1 MKSDFKKIDKIFSEI
16 RKIVIGQDYMIDRLL
31 IGLFTQGHILL
42 EGVPGLAKTLT
53 VKTLSDVL
61 KLDFNRIQFTP
72 DLLPSDLIG
81 TMIFN
86 QKNSKFEVKKGPI
99 FSNIIL
105 ADEINR
111 SPAKVQSALLESMQE
126 RQVTIGDVS
135 YNLDN
140 PFLVLATQNPIDQE
154 GTYPLPEAQRDRFM
168 MKINVN
174 YPTKEDELELLR
186 TRYEQRIINTY
197 QKGRVS
203 DLEKVLSSTSWRQAV
218 YRTQYLKIISSIEQ
232 KMTKDIENILLA
244 INKDKLKL
252 ESLLRQSISLKRDK
266 QKQMTSLR
274 KMRIKRE
281 KELNRIRQDKSALAN
296 YMQEK
301 SAGVKRL
308 ESIIKKVL
316 EDKAR
321 SEREERIRQQQ
332 QALKTK
338 EFNLLKGQLP
348 WPTEGRVIS
357 KFGKQWNSRL
367 KTTTDNPGIDIKGQP
382 GSPIR
387 STMSGVVTTITYIRG
402 YGTTVIIDHGGGF
415 YTVYSHVTNI
425 QTQVDSEVRSGDVIA
440 YMGDSGSVNG
450 SKLHFEVW
458 GKGQKLDPEKWLIK
472 K

>member
-1 MKSDFKKIDKIFSEI
+1 MKIFNYIILVSFCFCFLNAQSSQRDYNEELRYQNDAINKMKKEI
-16 RKIVIGQDYMIDRLL
+16 EELSSKLRKANINETTTSKRITNLDEEIALVNKL
-31 IGLFTQGHILL
+31 IQSLKKEETSNRNK
-42 EGVPGLAKTLT
+42 VN
-53 VKTLSDVL
+53 VL
-61 KLDFNRIQFTP
+61 KDRI
-72 DLLPSDLIG
+72 
-81 TMIFN
+81 
-86 QKNSKFEVKKGPI
+86 K
-99 FSNIIL
+99 
-105 ADEINR
+105 
-111 SPAKVQSALLESMQE
+111 
-126 RQVTIGDVS
+126 
-135 YNLDN
+135 
-140 PFLVLATQNPIDQE
+140 
-154 GTYPLPEAQRDRFM
+154 
-168 MKINVN
+168 
-174 YPTKEDELELLR
+174 TKEDELELLR
-186 TRYEQRIINTY
+186 KRYEQRIVNTY

-301 SAGVKRL
+301 SAGVKQL

>member
-1 MKSDFKKIDKIFSEI
+1 MK
-16 RKIVIGQDYMIDRLL
+16 
-31 IGLFTQGHILL
+31 ILN
-42 EGVPGLAKTLT
+42 K
-53 VKTLSDVL
+53 
-61 KLDFNRIQFTP
+61 
-72 DLLPSDLIG
+72 
-81 TMIFN
+81 
-86 QKNSKFEVKKGPI
+86 
-99 FSNIIL
+99 IIL
-105 ADEINR
+105 VFLFFGTVNSQSSQRDYSEELRYQNDAINKMKKEIEELSSKLRKANINETTTSKR
-111 SPAKVQSALLESMQE
+111 I
-126 RQVTIGDVS
+126 T
-135 YNLDN
+135 NLDEELA
-140 PFLVLATQNPIDQE
+140 LVNKLIQSLKKEENSNRTKVNNIKS
-154 GTYPLPEAQRDRFM
+154 
-168 MKINVN
+168 KIK
-174 YPTKEDELELLR
+174 TKEDELELLR
-186 TRYEQRIINTY
+186 KRYEQRIRNTY
-197 QKGRVS
+197 LKGRVS

-232 KMTKDIENILLA
+232 TMTKEIEGILLT

-274 KMRIKRE
+274 KMRIRRE

-301 SAGVKRL
+301 SAGVKQL

-348 WPTEGRVIS
+348 WPTEGRVIL
-357 KFGKQWNSRL
+357 KFGKQWNPRL

-458 GKGQKLDPEKWLIK
+458 GKGQKLDPEKWLMK

>member
-1 MKSDFKKIDKIFSEI
+1 MKIFNYIILVSFCFCFLNAQSSQRDYNEELRYQNDAINKMKKEI
-16 RKIVIGQDYMIDRLL
+16 EELSSKLRKANINETTTSKRITNLDEEIALVNKL
-31 IGLFTQGHILL
+31 IQSLKKEETSNRNK
-42 EGVPGLAKTLT
+42 VN
-53 VKTLSDVL
+53 VL
-61 KLDFNRIQFTP
+61 KDRI
-72 DLLPSDLIG
+72 
-81 TMIFN
+81 
-86 QKNSKFEVKKGPI
+86 K
-99 FSNIIL
+99 
-105 ADEINR
+105 
-111 SPAKVQSALLESMQE
+111 
-126 RQVTIGDVS
+126 
-135 YNLDN
+135 
-140 PFLVLATQNPIDQE
+140 
-154 GTYPLPEAQRDRFM
+154 
-168 MKINVN
+168 
-174 YPTKEDELELLR
+174 TKEDELELLR
-186 TRYEQRIINTY
+186 TRYEQRIVNTY

-252 ESLLRQSISLKRDK
+252 ESFLRQSISLKRDK

-301 SAGVKRL
+301 SAGVKQL

>member
-1 MKSDFKKIDKIFSEI
+1 MK
-16 RKIVIGQDYMIDRLL
+16 
-31 IGLFTQGHILL
+31 ILN
-42 EGVPGLAKTLT
+42 K
-53 VKTLSDVL
+53 
-61 KLDFNRIQFTP
+61 
-72 DLLPSDLIG
+72 
-81 TMIFN
+81 
-86 QKNSKFEVKKGPI
+86 
-99 FSNIIL
+99 IIL
-105 ADEINR
+105 VFLFFGTVNSQSSPRDYSEELRYQNDAINKMKKEIEELSSKLRKANINETTTSKR
-111 SPAKVQSALLESMQE
+111 I
-126 RQVTIGDVS
+126 T
-135 YNLDN
+135 NLDEELA
-140 PFLVLATQNPIDQE
+140 LVNKLIQSLKKEENSNRT
-154 GTYPLPEAQRDRFM
+154 
-168 MKINVN
+168 KVN
-174 YPTKEDELELLR
+174 NLKGRIKTKEDELELLR
-186 TRYEQRIINTY
+186 GRYEQRIRNTY
-197 QKGRVS
+197 LKGRVS

-232 KMTKDIENILLA
+232 TMTKEIEGILLT

-274 KMRIKRE
+274 KMRIRRE

-301 SAGVKRL
+301 SAGVKQL

-348 WPTEGRVIS
+348 WPTEGRVIL
-357 KFGKQWNSRL
+357 KFGKQWNPRL

-458 GKGQKLDPEKWLIK
+458 GKGQKLDPEKWLMK

>member
-1 MKSDFKKIDKIFSEI
+1 MKIFNYIILVCFCFLKAQSSQRDYNEELRYQNDAINKMKKEI
-16 RKIVIGQDYMIDRLL
+16 EELSSKLRKANINETTTSKRITNLDEEIALVNKL
-31 IGLFTQGHILL
+31 IQSLKKEETSNRNK
-42 EGVPGLAKTLT
+42 VN
-53 VKTLSDVL
+53 VL
-61 KLDFNRIQFTP
+61 KDRI
-72 DLLPSDLIG
+72 
-81 TMIFN
+81 
-86 QKNSKFEVKKGPI
+86 K
-99 FSNIIL
+99 
-105 ADEINR
+105 
-111 SPAKVQSALLESMQE
+111 
-126 RQVTIGDVS
+126 
-135 YNLDN
+135 
-140 PFLVLATQNPIDQE
+140 
-154 GTYPLPEAQRDRFM
+154 
-168 MKINVN
+168 
-174 YPTKEDELELLR
+174 TKEDELELLR
-186 TRYEQRIINTY
+186 TRYEQRIVNTY

-301 SAGVKRL
+301 SAGVKQL

-450 SKLHFEVW
+450 SKLHVEVW

>member
-1 MKSDFKKIDKIFSEI
+1 MTIFNYVILVSFPFCFLNAQSSQRDYNEELRYQNDAINKMKKEIEELSSKLRKANINETTTSKRITNLDEEIALVNKLIQSLKKEETSNRNK
-16 RKIVIGQDYMIDRLL
+16 VN
-31 IGLFTQGHILL
+31 
-42 EGVPGLAKTLT
+42 
-53 VKTLSDVL
+53 VL
-61 KLDFNRIQFTP
+61 KDRI
-72 DLLPSDLIG
+72 
-81 TMIFN
+81 
-86 QKNSKFEVKKGPI
+86 K
-99 FSNIIL
+99 
-105 ADEINR
+105 
-111 SPAKVQSALLESMQE
+111 
-126 RQVTIGDVS
+126 
-135 YNLDN
+135 
-140 PFLVLATQNPIDQE
+140 
-154 GTYPLPEAQRDRFM
+154 
-168 MKINVN
+168 
-174 YPTKEDELELLR
+174 TKEDELELLR
-186 TRYEQRIINTY
+186 TRYEQRIVNTY

-301 SAGVKRL
+301 SAGVKQL

>member
-1 MKSDFKKIDKIFSEI
+1 MKIFNYIILVSFCILNAQSSQRDYNEELRYQNDAINKMKKEI
-16 RKIVIGQDYMIDRLL
+16 EELSSKLRKANINETTTSKRITNLDEEIALVNKL
-31 IGLFTQGHILL
+31 IQSLKKEETSNRNK
-42 EGVPGLAKTLT
+42 VN
-53 VKTLSDVL
+53 VL
-61 KLDFNRIQFTP
+61 KDRI
-72 DLLPSDLIG
+72 
-81 TMIFN
+81 
-86 QKNSKFEVKKGPI
+86 K
-99 FSNIIL
+99 
-105 ADEINR
+105 
-111 SPAKVQSALLESMQE
+111 
-126 RQVTIGDVS
+126 
-135 YNLDN
+135 
-140 PFLVLATQNPIDQE
+140 
-154 GTYPLPEAQRDRFM
+154 
-168 MKINVN
+168 
-174 YPTKEDELELLR
+174 TKEDELELLR

-266 QKQMTSLR
+266 QKQMISLR

-301 SAGVKRL
+301 SAGVKQL

-321 SEREERIRQQQ
+321 FEREERIRQQQ

-338 EFNLLKGQLP
+338 QFSLLKGQLP
-348 WPTEGRVIS
+348 WPSEGRVIS

>member
-1 MKSDFKKIDKIFSEI
+1 MKIFNYVILVSFCVLNAQSSQRDYNEELRYQNDAINKMKKEI
-16 RKIVIGQDYMIDRLL
+16 EELSSKLRKANINETTTSKRITNLDEEIALVNKL
-31 IGLFTQGHILL
+31 IQSLKKEETSNRNK
-42 EGVPGLAKTLT
+42 VN
-53 VKTLSDVL
+53 VL
-61 KLDFNRIQFTP
+61 KDRI
-72 DLLPSDLIG
+72 
-81 TMIFN
+81 
-86 QKNSKFEVKKGPI
+86 K
-99 FSNIIL
+99 
-105 ADEINR
+105 
-111 SPAKVQSALLESMQE
+111 
-126 RQVTIGDVS
+126 
-135 YNLDN
+135 
-140 PFLVLATQNPIDQE
+140 
-154 GTYPLPEAQRDRFM
+154 
-168 MKINVN
+168 
-174 YPTKEDELELLR
+174 TKEDELELLR
-186 TRYEQRIINTY
+186 TRYEQRIVNTY

-301 SAGVKRL
+301 SAGVKQL

-440 YMGDSGSVNG
+440 YMGDSGSING

>member
-1 MKSDFKKIDKIFSEI
+1 MKLFNYIILVSFCILNAQSSQRDYNEELRYQNDAINKMKKEI
-16 RKIVIGQDYMIDRLL
+16 EELSSKLRKANINETTTSKRITNLDEEIALVNKL
-31 IGLFTQGHILL
+31 IQSLKREETSNRNK
-42 EGVPGLAKTLT
+42 VN
-53 VKTLSDVL
+53 VL
-61 KLDFNRIQFTP
+61 KDRI
-72 DLLPSDLIG
+72 
-81 TMIFN
+81 
-86 QKNSKFEVKKGPI
+86 K
-99 FSNIIL
+99 
-105 ADEINR
+105 
-111 SPAKVQSALLESMQE
+111 
-126 RQVTIGDVS
+126 
-135 YNLDN
+135 
-140 PFLVLATQNPIDQE
+140 
-154 GTYPLPEAQRDRFM
+154 
-168 MKINVN
+168 
-174 YPTKEDELELLR
+174 TKEDELELLR

-301 SAGVKRL
+301 SAGVKQL

>member
-1 MKSDFKKIDKIFSEI
+1 MKIFNYIILVSFCFCFLNAQSPQRDYNEELRYQNDAINKMKKEI
-16 RKIVIGQDYMIDRLL
+16 EELSSKLRKANINETTTSKRITNLDEEIALVNKL
-31 IGLFTQGHILL
+31 IQSLKKEETSNRNK
-42 EGVPGLAKTLT
+42 VN
-53 VKTLSDVL
+53 VL
-61 KLDFNRIQFTP
+61 KDRI
-72 DLLPSDLIG
+72 
-81 TMIFN
+81 
-86 QKNSKFEVKKGPI
+86 K
-99 FSNIIL
+99 
-105 ADEINR
+105 
-111 SPAKVQSALLESMQE
+111 
-126 RQVTIGDVS
+126 
-135 YNLDN
+135 
-140 PFLVLATQNPIDQE
+140 
-154 GTYPLPEAQRDRFM
+154 
-168 MKINVN
+168 
-174 YPTKEDELELLR
+174 TKEDELELLR
-186 TRYEQRIINTY
+186 TRYEQRIVNTY

-301 SAGVKRL
+301 SAGVKQL

>member
-1 MKSDFKKIDKIFSEI
+1 MK
-16 RKIVIGQDYMIDRLL
+16 
-31 IGLFTQGHILL
+31 ILN
-42 EGVPGLAKTLT
+42 K
-53 VKTLSDVL
+53 
-61 KLDFNRIQFTP
+61 
-72 DLLPSDLIG
+72 
-81 TMIFN
+81 
-86 QKNSKFEVKKGPI
+86 
-99 FSNIIL
+99 IIL
-105 ADEINR
+105 VFLFFGTANSQSSQRDYSEELRYQNDAINKMKKEIEELSSKLRKANINETTTSKR
-111 SPAKVQSALLESMQE
+111 I
-126 RQVTIGDVS
+126 T
-135 YNLDN
+135 NLDEELA
-140 PFLVLATQNPIDQE
+140 LVNKLIQS
-154 GTYPLPEAQRDRFM
+154 L
-168 MKINVN
+168 KIEENSNRTKVN
-174 YPTKEDELELLR
+174 NLKGRINTKEDELKLLR
-186 TRYEQRIINTY
+186 ERYEQRIRNTY
-197 QKGRVS
+197 LKGRVS

-232 KMTKDIENILLA
+232 KMTKEIEGILLT

-266 QKQMTSLR
+266 QKQMASLR
-274 KMRIKRE
+274 KMRIRRE
-281 KELNRIRQDKSALAN
+281 KELNRIRKDKSALAN

-301 SAGVKRL
+301 SAGVKQL

-321 SEREERIRQQQ
+321 SEREDRIRQQQ

-338 EFNLLKGQLP
+338 EFNLLKGKLP
-348 WPTEGRVIS
+348 WPTEGRVIL
-357 KFGKQWNSRL
+357 KFGKQWNARL

-402 YGTTVIIDHGGGF
+402 YGTTIIIDHGGGF

-425 QTQVDSEVRSGDVIA
+425 QTQVDNEVRSGDVIA

-458 GKGQKLDPEKWLIK
+458 GKGQKLDPEKWLMK

>member
-1 MKSDFKKIDKIFSEI
+1 MKILNKI
-16 RKIVIGQDYMIDRLL
+16 
-31 IGLFTQGHILL
+31 ILL
-42 EGVPGLAKTLT
+42 CFFMRFLYPQSSQRDYSEELRYQNDAINKMKKEIEKLSSKLRKANINETTTSKRITNLDEELALVNKLIQ
-53 VKTLSDVL
+53 SL
-61 KLDFNRIQFTP
+61 KKEENFNR
-72 DLLPSDLIG
+72 D
-81 TMIFN
+81 
-86 QKNSKFEVKKGPI
+86 
-99 FSNIIL
+99 
-105 ADEINR
+105 
-111 SPAKVQSALLESMQE
+111 KVN
-126 RQVTIGDVS
+126 
-135 YNLDN
+135 NLKSR
-140 PFLVLATQNPIDQE
+140 I
-154 GTYPLPEAQRDRFM
+154 
-168 MKINVN
+168 KI
-174 YPTKEDELELLR
+174 KEDELSLLR
-186 TRYEQRIINTY
+186 LRYEQRIINTY
-197 QKGRVS
+197 LKGRVS

-218 YRTQYLKIISSIEQ
+218 YRTQYLKIVSSIEQ
-232 KMTKDIENILLA
+232 KMTKEIESILLV

-252 ESLLRQSISLKRDK
+252 ESLLRQSIALKRDK
-266 QKQMTSLR
+266 QKQMASLR

-301 SAGVKRL
+301 SSGVKQL

-321 SEREERIRQQQ
+321 NEREARIRQQQ

-338 EFNLLKGQLP
+338 EFNLLRGQLP

-382 GSPIR
+382 GSSIR

-402 YGTTVIIDHGGGF
+402 YGTTIIIDHGGGF

-450 SKLHFEVW
+450 AKSHFEVW
-458 GKGQKLDPEKWLIK
+458 GKGQKLDPEKWLTK

>member
-1 MKSDFKKIDKIFSEI
+1 MKIFNYIILVSFCFCFLNAQSSQRDYNEELRYQNDAINKMKKEI
-16 RKIVIGQDYMIDRLL
+16 EELSSKLRKANINETTTSKRITNLDEEIALVNKL
-31 IGLFTQGHILL
+31 IQSLKKEETSNRNK
-42 EGVPGLAKTLT
+42 VN
-53 VKTLSDVL
+53 VL
-61 KLDFNRIQFTP
+61 KDRI
-72 DLLPSDLIG
+72 
-81 TMIFN
+81 
-86 QKNSKFEVKKGPI
+86 K
-99 FSNIIL
+99 
-105 ADEINR
+105 
-111 SPAKVQSALLESMQE
+111 
-126 RQVTIGDVS
+126 
-135 YNLDN
+135 
-140 PFLVLATQNPIDQE
+140 
-154 GTYPLPEAQRDRFM
+154 
-168 MKINVN
+168 
-174 YPTKEDELELLR
+174 TKEDELKLLR

-301 SAGVKRL
+301 SAGVKQL

>member
-1 MKSDFKKIDKIFSEI
+1 MKIFNYVILASFCVLNAQSSQRDYNEELRYQNDAINKMKKEI
-16 RKIVIGQDYMIDRLL
+16 EELSSKLRKANINETTTSKRITNLDEEIALVNKL
-31 IGLFTQGHILL
+31 IQSLKKEETSNRNK
-42 EGVPGLAKTLT
+42 VN
-53 VKTLSDVL
+53 VL
-61 KLDFNRIQFTP
+61 KDRI
-72 DLLPSDLIG
+72 
-81 TMIFN
+81 
-86 QKNSKFEVKKGPI
+86 K
-99 FSNIIL
+99 
-105 ADEINR
+105 
-111 SPAKVQSALLESMQE
+111 
-126 RQVTIGDVS
+126 
-135 YNLDN
+135 
-140 PFLVLATQNPIDQE
+140 
-154 GTYPLPEAQRDRFM
+154 
-168 MKINVN
+168 
-174 YPTKEDELELLR
+174 TKEDELELLR

-301 SAGVKRL
+301 SAGVKQL

-321 SEREERIRQQQ
+321 SEREERIRQQ

>member
-1 MKSDFKKIDKIFSEI
+1 MKIFNYIILVSFCFCFLNAQSSQRDYNEELRYQNDAINKMKKEI
-16 RKIVIGQDYMIDRLL
+16 EELSSKLRKANINETTTSKRISNLDEEIALVNKL
-31 IGLFTQGHILL
+31 IQSLKKEETSNRNK
-42 EGVPGLAKTLT
+42 VN
-53 VKTLSDVL
+53 VL
-61 KLDFNRIQFTP
+61 KDRI
-72 DLLPSDLIG
+72 
-81 TMIFN
+81 
-86 QKNSKFEVKKGPI
+86 K
-99 FSNIIL
+99 
-105 ADEINR
+105 
-111 SPAKVQSALLESMQE
+111 
-126 RQVTIGDVS
+126 
-135 YNLDN
+135 
-140 PFLVLATQNPIDQE
+140 
-154 GTYPLPEAQRDRFM
+154 
-168 MKINVN
+168 
-174 YPTKEDELELLR
+174 TKEDELELLR
-186 TRYEQRIINTY
+186 TRYEQRIVNTY

-301 SAGVKRL
+301 SAGVKQL

>member
-1 MKSDFKKIDKIFSEI
+1 MVFIGFIYSQSDNRDYDEELRYQNQAINDLKKEINSLRSKIKKAENKENS
-16 RKIVIGQDYMIDRLL
+16 
-31 IGLFTQGHILL
+31 
-42 EGVPGLAKTLT
+42 AK
-53 VKTLSDVL
+53 
-61 KLDFNRIQFTP
+61 NRI
-72 DLLPSDLIG
+72 S
-81 TMIFN
+81 
-86 QKNSKFEVKKGPI
+86 S
-99 FSNIIL
+99 
-105 ADEINR
+105 
-111 SPAKVQSALLESMQE
+111 
-126 RQVTIGDVS
+126 
-135 YNLDN
+135 
-140 PFLVLATQNPIDQE
+140 IDQE
-154 GTYPLPEAQRDRFM
+154 LALTNKLIQSLKREEAKTRNTIASLKDN
-168 MKINVN
+168 IALNEN
-174 YPTKEDELELLR
+174 ELKNLKS
-186 TRYEQRIINTY
+186 RYETRIKNSY
-197 QKGRVS
+197 LNGRIT
-203 DLEKVLSSTSWRQAV
+203 DLERVLSSTTWRQAV

-301 SAGVKRL
+301 SAGVKQL

-440 YMGDSGSVNG
+440 YMGDSGSING

>member
-1 MKSDFKKIDKIFSEI
+1 
-16 RKIVIGQDYMIDRLL
+16 L
-31 IGLFTQGHILL
+31 
-42 EGVPGLAKTLT
+42 
-53 VKTLSDVL
+53 
-61 KLDFNRIQFTP
+61 
-72 DLLPSDLIG
+72 
-81 TMIFN
+81 
-86 QKNSKFEVKKGPI
+86 
-99 FSNIIL
+99 
-105 ADEINR
+105 
-111 SPAKVQSALLESMQE
+111 
-126 RQVTIGDVS
+126 
-135 YNLDN
+135 
-140 PFLVLATQNPIDQE
+140 
-154 GTYPLPEAQRDRFM
+154 
-168 MKINVN
+168 
-174 YPTKEDELELLR
+174 
-186 TRYEQRIINTY
+186 
-197 QKGRVS
+197 KGRVS

-232 KMTKDIENILLA
+232 KMTKEIKSILLI

-274 KMRIKRE
+274 KMKIKRE

-301 SAGVKRL
+301 SSGVKQL

-321 SEREERIRQQQ
+321 YEREARIRQQR

-348 WPTEGRVIS
+348 WPTEGRVIL
-357 KFGKQWNSRL
+357 KFGKQWNSLL

-382 GSPIR
+382 GSSIR

-402 YGTTVIIDHGGGF
+402 YGTTIIIDHGGGF

-450 SKLHFEVW
+450 AKLHFEVW
-458 GKGQKLDPEKWLIK
+458 GKGQKLDPEKWLMK

>member
-1 MKSDFKKIDKIFSEI
+1 MKIFNYIILVSFCFCFLNAQSSQRDYNEELRYQNDAINKMKKEI
-16 RKIVIGQDYMIDRLL
+16 EELSSKLRKANINETTTSKRITNLDEEIALVNKL
-31 IGLFTQGHILL
+31 IQSLKKEETSNRNK
-42 EGVPGLAKTLT
+42 VN
-53 VKTLSDVL
+53 VL
-61 KLDFNRIQFTP
+61 KDRI
-72 DLLPSDLIG
+72 
-81 TMIFN
+81 
-86 QKNSKFEVKKGPI
+86 K
-99 FSNIIL
+99 
-105 ADEINR
+105 
-111 SPAKVQSALLESMQE
+111 
-126 RQVTIGDVS
+126 
-135 YNLDN
+135 
-140 PFLVLATQNPIDQE
+140 
-154 GTYPLPEAQRDRFM
+154 
-168 MKINVN
+168 
-174 YPTKEDELELLR
+174 TKEDELELLR

-232 KMTKDIENILLA
+232 KMTNDIENILLA

-301 SAGVKRL
+301 SAGVKQL

>member
-1 MKSDFKKIDKIFSEI
+1 MKIFNYIILVSFFSCFLNAQSYQRDYNEELRYQNDAINKMKKEI
-16 RKIVIGQDYMIDRLL
+16 EELSSKLRKANINETTTSKRITNLDEEIALVNKL
-31 IGLFTQGHILL
+31 IQSLKKEETSNRNK
-42 EGVPGLAKTLT
+42 VN
-53 VKTLSDVL
+53 VL
-61 KLDFNRIQFTP
+61 KDRI
-72 DLLPSDLIG
+72 
-81 TMIFN
+81 
-86 QKNSKFEVKKGPI
+86 K
-99 FSNIIL
+99 
-105 ADEINR
+105 
-111 SPAKVQSALLESMQE
+111 
-126 RQVTIGDVS
+126 
-135 YNLDN
+135 
-140 PFLVLATQNPIDQE
+140 
-154 GTYPLPEAQRDRFM
+154 
-168 MKINVN
+168 
-174 YPTKEDELELLR
+174 TKEDELELLR

-301 SAGVKRL
+301 SAGVKQL

>member
-1 MKSDFKKIDKIFSEI
+1 MK
-16 RKIVIGQDYMIDRLL
+16 
-31 IGLFTQGHILL
+31 ILN
-42 EGVPGLAKTLT
+42 K
-53 VKTLSDVL
+53 
-61 KLDFNRIQFTP
+61 
-72 DLLPSDLIG
+72 
-81 TMIFN
+81 
-86 QKNSKFEVKKGPI
+86 
-99 FSNIIL
+99 IIL
-105 ADEINR
+105 AFLFFGTVNSQSSQRDYSEELRYQNDAINKMKKEIEELSSKLRKANINETTTSKR
-111 SPAKVQSALLESMQE
+111 I
-126 RQVTIGDVS
+126 T
-135 YNLDN
+135 NLDEELA
-140 PFLVLATQNPIDQE
+140 LVNKLIQSLKKEENSNRTKVNNLKGRI
-154 GTYPLPEAQRDRFM
+154 
-168 MKINVN
+168 KI
-174 YPTKEDELELLR
+174 KEDELELLR
-186 TRYEQRIINTY
+186 GRYEQRIRNTY
-197 QKGRVS
+197 LKGRVS

-232 KMTKDIENILLA
+232 TMTKEIEGILLT

-274 KMRIKRE
+274 KMRIRRE

-301 SAGVKRL
+301 SAGVKQL

-348 WPTEGRVIS
+348 WPTEGRVIL
-357 KFGKQWNSRL
+357 KFGKQWNPRL

-458 GKGQKLDPEKWLIK
+458 GKGQKLDPEKWLMK

>member
-1 MKSDFKKIDKIFSEI
+1 MKIFNYAILVSFCLLNAQSSQRDYNEELRYQNDAINKMKKEI
-16 RKIVIGQDYMIDRLL
+16 EELSSKLRKANINETTTSKRITNLDEEIALVNKL
-31 IGLFTQGHILL
+31 IQSLKKEETSNRNK
-42 EGVPGLAKTLT
+42 VN
-53 VKTLSDVL
+53 VL
-61 KLDFNRIQFTP
+61 KDRI
-72 DLLPSDLIG
+72 
-81 TMIFN
+81 
-86 QKNSKFEVKKGPI
+86 K
-99 FSNIIL
+99 
-105 ADEINR
+105 
-111 SPAKVQSALLESMQE
+111 
-126 RQVTIGDVS
+126 
-135 YNLDN
+135 
-140 PFLVLATQNPIDQE
+140 
-154 GTYPLPEAQRDRFM
+154 
-168 MKINVN
+168 
-174 YPTKEDELELLR
+174 TKEDELELLR

-301 SAGVKRL
+301 SAGVKQL

>member
-1 MKSDFKKIDKIFSEI
+1 MKIFNYVILVSFCVLNAQSSQRDYNEELRYQNDAINKMKKEI
-16 RKIVIGQDYMIDRLL
+16 EELSSKLRKANINETTTSKRITNLDEEIALVNKL
-31 IGLFTQGHILL
+31 IQSLKKEETSNRNK
-42 EGVPGLAKTLT
+42 VN
-53 VKTLSDVL
+53 VL
-61 KLDFNRIQFTP
+61 KDRI
-72 DLLPSDLIG
+72 
-81 TMIFN
+81 
-86 QKNSKFEVKKGPI
+86 K
-99 FSNIIL
+99 
-105 ADEINR
+105 
-111 SPAKVQSALLESMQE
+111 
-126 RQVTIGDVS
+126 
-135 YNLDN
+135 
-140 PFLVLATQNPIDQE
+140 
-154 GTYPLPEAQRDRFM
+154 
-168 MKINVN
+168 
-174 YPTKEDELELLR
+174 TKEDELELLR

-266 QKQMTSLR
+266 QKQMASLR

-301 SAGVKRL
+301 SAGVKQL

-348 WPTEGRVIS
+348 WPTDGRVIS

>member
-1 MKSDFKKIDKIFSEI
+1 MK
-16 RKIVIGQDYMIDRLL
+16 
-31 IGLFTQGHILL
+31 ILN
-42 EGVPGLAKTLT
+42 K
-53 VKTLSDVL
+53 
-61 KLDFNRIQFTP
+61 
-72 DLLPSDLIG
+72 
-81 TMIFN
+81 
-86 QKNSKFEVKKGPI
+86 
-99 FSNIIL
+99 IIL
-105 ADEINR
+105 VFLFFGTVNSQSSKRDYSEELRYQNDAINKMKKEIEELSSKLRKANINETTTSKR
-111 SPAKVQSALLESMQE
+111 I
-126 RQVTIGDVS
+126 T
-135 YNLDN
+135 NLDEELA
-140 PFLVLATQNPIDQE
+140 LVNKLIQSLKKEENSNRT
-154 GTYPLPEAQRDRFM
+154 
-168 MKINVN
+168 KVN
-174 YPTKEDELELLR
+174 NLKSRIKTKEDELELLR
-186 TRYEQRIINTY
+186 KRYEQRVRNTY
-197 QKGRVS
+197 LKGRVS

-232 KMTKDIENILLA
+232 TMTKEIEGILLT

-274 KMRIKRE
+274 KMRIRRE

-301 SAGVKRL
+301 SAGVKQL

-348 WPTEGRVIS
+348 WPTEGRVIL
-357 KFGKQWNSRL
+357 KFGKQWNPRL

-458 GKGQKLDPEKWLIK
+458 GKGQKLDPEKWLMK

>member
-1 MKSDFKKIDKIFSEI
+1 MVYITSIIVAQSTQRDYNEELRYQNDAINKMKKEI
-16 RKIVIGQDYMIDRLL
+16 EELSSKLRKVNINE
-31 IGLFTQGHILL
+31 TNTS
-42 EGVPGLAKTLT
+42 K
-53 VKTLSDVL
+53 
-61 KLDFNRIQFTP
+61 RIT
-72 DLLPSDLIG
+72 
-81 TMIFN
+81 
-86 QKNSKFEVKKGPI
+86 
-99 FSNIIL
+99 
-105 ADEINR
+105 
-111 SPAKVQSALLESMQE
+111 
-126 RQVTIGDVS
+126 
-135 YNLDN
+135 NLDEELA
-140 PFLVLATQNPIDQE
+140 LVNKLIQSLKKEEDLN
-154 GTYPLPEAQRDRFM
+154 RN
-168 MKINVN
+168 KINILKKDIN
-174 YPTKEDELELLR
+174 TKEDELNILR
-186 TRYEQRIINTY
+186 ERYEQRIINTY
-197 QKGRVS
+197 LKGRVS

-218 YRTQYLKIISSIEQ
+218 YRTQYLKIISTIEQ
-232 KMTKDIENILLA
+232 KMTKEIERLLLT
-244 INKDKLKL
+244 INKNKLKL
-252 ESLLRQSISLKRDK
+252 ESLLRQSISLKREK

-281 KELNRIRQDKSALAN
+281 KELTRIRQDKSALAN

-301 SAGVKRL
+301 GAGVKQL

-321 SEREERIRQQQ
+321 YEREERIRQQQ
-332 QALKTK
+332 EALKTK
-338 EFNLLKGQLP
+338 EFNLLRGQLP

-387 STMSGVVTTITYIRG
+387 STMSGIITTITYIRG
-402 YGTTVIIDHGGGF
+402 YGTTIIVDHGGGF

-425 QTQVDSEVRSGDVIA
+425 QTSVDSEVRSGDVIA